1 MLLRGNGKK
10 IVGASKDDFHDL
22 PCYRLASL
30 QEDHGWWCWGWIWST
45 LATPGCRNWRWSDA
59 SAAGNCWAAA
69 WVLQINCGTTCKVSS
84 FNFLF
89 KGVSPPFGKDII
101 RKPTGLKQPH
111 SFRFVEDVDV
121 LQGILVPFFGRR
133 KHVFHIAG
141 TIFAISCWKHV
152 LTGFGEVIP
161 HPLATKPRRR
171 NMSREISTL
180 QHFWSLSWKP
190 KRSMYAHVWSI
201 YLHWVF
207 WKMFS
212 PFFWGDAQE
221 FTLLSHVFFFPPLCE
236 PGIMESHIVRSTD
249 FHSFTLHHFG

>member
-1 MLLRGNGKK
+1 MVKLYPNDLHVAPGQRK
-10 IVGASKDDFHDL
+10 IFAGASKDDFHDL

-30 QEDHGWWCWGWIWST
+30 QEDHGWWCWGRIWST

-89 KGVSPPFGKDII
+89 KGVSPPFGKDFI
-101 RKPTGLKQPH
+101 RKPIGLKQPH
-111 SFRFVEDVDV
+111 SFRFVEDVIV
-121 LQGILVPFFGRR
+121 LQGILCHFLGGR
-133 KHVFHIAG
+133 
-141 TIFAISCWKHV
+141 KHV

-161 HPLATKPRRR
+161 HPLATRPWRR

-201 YLHWVF
+201 YPTLSVLEDVF
-207 WKMFS
+207 S
-212 PFFWGDAQE
+212 VFFGGDAQE
-221 FTLLSHVFFFPPLCE
+221 FTLFSHFFSCPPCVNQASWNHTSSDQPIFTVSLC
-236 PGIMESHIVRSTD
+236 I
-249 FHSFTLHHFG
+249 TLR